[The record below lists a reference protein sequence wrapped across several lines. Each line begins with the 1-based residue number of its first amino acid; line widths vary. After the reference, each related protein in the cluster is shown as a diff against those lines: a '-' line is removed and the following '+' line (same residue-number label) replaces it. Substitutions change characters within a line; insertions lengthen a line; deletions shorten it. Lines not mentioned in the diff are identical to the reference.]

1 MLIKRFD
8 KLLERVVGALLVAAS
23 SFVCT
28 ANQCKQF
35 INNHE
40 VIHLWNGID
49 ILNMHITVKMLSGVK
64 HSWSFAIV
72 AEAENMEHQTARK
85 M

>member
-23 SFVCT
+23 SFVC
-28 ANQCKQF
+28 KQF

-40 VIHLWNGID
+40 VIHLWNGLD